1 MCIYIYVHIYIYI
14 CFYNI
19 NINIHIVIYIYTF
32 IYLGRRYIAHVYMTK
47 VARRC
52 FEGVCVLRKS
62 SKG

>member
-1 MCIYIYVHIYIYI
+1 MYIYIYI

-19 NINIHIVIYIYTF
+19 NIKIHIVIYIYIYIYLF

>member
-1 MCIYIYVHIYIYI
+1 MFEYIYIYVHIYIHI

-19 NINIHIVIYIYTF
+19 NIKIHIVIYLF

-52 FEGVCVLRKS
+52 FEGVYVLRKS